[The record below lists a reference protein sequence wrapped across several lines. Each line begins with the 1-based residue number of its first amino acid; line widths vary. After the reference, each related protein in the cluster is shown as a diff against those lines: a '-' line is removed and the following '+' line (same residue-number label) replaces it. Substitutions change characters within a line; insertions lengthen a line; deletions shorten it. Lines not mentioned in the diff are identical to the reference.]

1 MKRVLIT
8 GKGSYIGTSVEKYL
22 TQWPD
27 ENQVDTIDMID
38 GSWWGKSFAGYGS
51 VFHVAGIAHQ
61 DSRKISEERKKLY
74 YAVNTDLTIETAKK
88 AKADGVKQFI
98 FMSSIIVYGLSA
110 KIVETKVIIRDTVP
124 ASAGA
129 YGGSKLKVEL
139 GKCTARSRRRR

>member
-110 KIVETKVIIRDTVP
+110 KIVETKV
-124 ASAGA
+124 
-129 YGGSKLKVEL
+129 
-139 GKCTARSRRRR
+139 